1 MQLFIDAD
9 AFPNILKPVVLKA
22 IERTKLQTFVVSN
35 KKVNIG
41 ESSFIEY
48 IVVAQGIDGADN
60 YIAQMVQKGDLVLT
74 ADIPLADR
82 VVNKEAYALD
92 FRGTRY
98 DENNI
103 KQYLVM
109 RNLMS
114 EIRDSGEI
122 LKGPAPYGEKD
133 KQSFAN
139 ALSKFLQEKR

>member
-1 MQLFIDAD
+1 MRLFIDAD
-9 AFPNILKPVVLKA
+9 AFPNLLKSLVLRA
-22 IERTKLQTFVVSN
+22 IEREKIVTYVVSN
-35 KKVNIG
+35 KKVNVG
-41 ESSFIEY
+41 NSSFITY
-48 IVVAQGIDGADN
+48 LIVEQGADKADDK
-60 YIAQMVQKGDLVLT
+60 IIEMLSFGDLVLT

-82 VVNKEAYALD
+82 VVSKEAYALD
-92 FRGTRY
+92 FRGIFY

>member
-9 AFPNILKPVVLKA
+9 AFPNLLKSLVLRA
-22 IERTKLQTFVVSN
+22 IEREKIVTYVISN

-41 ESSFIEY
+41 QSPFVSYVLVE
-48 IVVAQGIDGADN
+48 QGADKADDK
-60 YIAQMVQKGDLVLT
+60 IVEMVMVGDLVLT

-82 VVNKEAYALD
+82 VVSKKSYALD
-92 FRGTRY
+92 FRGILY

-103 KQYLVM
+103 KQYLAM

>member
-1 MQLFIDAD
+1 MRLFIDAD

-22 IERTKLQTFVVSN
+22 VERMNLQTFVVSN
-35 KKVNIG
+35 KKVDFG
-41 ESSFIEY
+41 KSSFIKY
-48 IVVAQGIDGADN
+48 IIVAQGVDGADN

-82 VVNKEAYALD
+82 VVSKEAYALD

-109 RNLMS
+109 RNLMQ

-122 LKGPAPYGEKD
+122 TKGPAPFSPKD
-133 KQSFAN
+133 KSHFAN
-139 ALSKFLQEKR
+139 GLSKFLQEKR